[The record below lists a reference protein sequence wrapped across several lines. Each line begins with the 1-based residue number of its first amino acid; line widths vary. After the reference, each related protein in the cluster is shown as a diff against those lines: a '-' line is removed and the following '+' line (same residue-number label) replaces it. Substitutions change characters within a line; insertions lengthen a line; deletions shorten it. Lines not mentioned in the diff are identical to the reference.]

1 MTAKKS
7 QTNLAIDLLVD
18 DHKKVKKLFKDFD
31 KLKEKGDV
39 EDKQALVQEIC
50 NELILHTQIEEEIFY
65 PAAREIVEDDMLNE
79 AEVEHASAK
88 DLIEQIQALDPSDPM
103 YDAKVTVLGEY
114 IEHHVEEEEKEMF
127 PIVKKSKLDLE
138 ELGEEMASMKES
150 SEVSSLAGQAKARR
164 SKGSSART

>member
-7 QTNLAIDLLVD
+7 QANLAIDMLVD

-31 KLKEKGDV
+31 KLKEKGDA
-39 EDKQALVQEIC
+39 EDKQALVEEIC

-65 PAAREIVEDDMLNE
+65 PAARDVVEEDMLNE

-127 PIVKKSKLDLE
+127 PKMKKSKLDLE
-138 ELGEEMASMKES
+138 ALGEEMASMKES
-150 SEVSSLAGQAKARR
+150 SQTSLLANKAKGGR

>member
-7 QTNLAIDLLVD
+7 QSTLAIDLLVD

-31 KLKEKGDV
+31 KLKEKGDS

-50 NELILHTQIEEEIFY
+50 SELMLHAQIEEEVFY
-65 PAAREIVEDDMLNE
+65 PAIREVVEEDMVNE

-103 YDAKVTVLGEY
+103 FDAKVTVLGEY

-127 PIVKKSKLDLE
+127 PKVKKSKLDLE
-138 ELGEEMASMKES
+138 LLGEEMMNLKE
-150 SEVSSLAGQAKARR
+150 AGQMQPMGNAKRGR
-164 SKGSSART
+164 SKGSSARA

>member
-31 KLKEKGDV
+31 KLKDKGEE

-50 NELILHTQIEEEIFY
+50 AELILHTQIEEEVFY
-65 PAAREIVEDDMLNE
+65 PAIRDLVEEDMVNE

-127 PIVKKSKLDLE
+127 PKVKKSKLDLE
-138 ELGEEMASMKES
+138 KLGEEMISLKE
-150 SEVSSLAGQAKARR
+150 AAQMPHAAHAKGGRA
-164 SKGSSART
+164 KGSSART